1 MGVNMRRFS
10 HRDLPRA
17 SAAFAAVFTVSQL
30 IFAQVVGASSLPA
43 TQSEQ
48 RMNTLASLPASQSQI
63 SSAQIQITPEQL
75 GDTLFASQHYQEA
88 IEAYKKA
95 PRDSAAVWNK
105 MGISY
110 QLLFD
115 TDDSMRCY
123 LTSLKLNPGNGLVL
137 NNLATVYVTLK
148 DYHTAERYYR
158 KALKADPK
166 SAVILK
172 NLGSELL
179 ARHKFKQG
187 GELYA
192 AALAID
198 PEIFSSSSSP
208 RIADPT
214 SSADRGAMNYYMAIT
229 CVRAGMT
236 DQAIEYLRKALN
248 DKFTNPRKIVADSE
262 FAGLHNVPAFEQ
274 LLAAQSNR

>member
-1 MGVNMRRFS
+1 MTIFN
-10 HRDLPRA
+10 HRHLPHI
-17 SAAFAAVFTVSQL
+17 SAAFATLFAASQL
-30 IFAQVVGASSLPA
+30 LFVQMTGASSLPN

-48 RMNTLASLPASQSQI
+48 RGGTPASLPAPQPQI
-63 SSAQIQITPEQL
+63 SAAQIPITPEQL
-75 GDTLFASQHYQEA
+75 GDKLFANHQYQAA
-88 IEAYKKA
+88 IDAYKKA

-115 TDDSMRCY
+115 SDDSMRCY
-123 LTSLKLNPGNGLVL
+123 LTSLKLEPGNGLVL
-137 NNLATVYVTLK
+137 NNLATIYVTLK

-158 KALKADPK
+158 KALKANPK

-208 RIADPT
+208 HIADPT
-214 SSADRGAMNYYMAIT
+214 ASEDRGAMNYYMAIT

-236 DQAIEYLRKALN
+236 DQAIEYLRMALN

-262 FAGLHNVPAFEQ
+262 FAGLRSVPAFEQ
-274 LLAAQSNR
+274 LLASQRNP

>member
-1 MGVNMRRFS
+1 MRTINDR
-10 HRDLPRA
+10 RLLPA
-17 SAAFAAVFTVSQL
+17 SVVAAIFAAFQL
-30 IFAQVVGASSLPA
+30 AFVQVAGASSVPT
-43 TQSEQ
+43 TQSLQ
-48 RMNTLASLPASQSQI
+48 SVGTPASLVSQAQI
-63 SSAQIQITPEQL
+63 SAAQIQITPEQL
-75 GDTLFASQHYQEA
+75 GDTLSAHKQYQAA

-115 TDDSMRCY
+115 SNEAMRCY
-123 LTSLKLNPGNGLVL
+123 LTSLRLDPRNGSVM
-137 NNLATVYVTLK
+137 NNLATIYVTLK
-148 DYHTAERYYR
+148 DYHSADRYYR
-158 KALKADPK
+158 KALKLDPK

-172 NLGSELL
+172 NRGSELL

-187 GELYA
+187 GEFYA
-192 AALAID
+192 AALAVD
-198 PEIFSSSSSP
+198 PDIFNSSTSP
-208 RIADPT
+208 RVADPT

-236 DQAIEYLRKALN
+236 DQAIDYLRMALN
-248 DKFTNPRKIVADSE
+248 DKFTSPKKIVADSE

-274 LLAAQSNR
+274 LLAAQSNP

>member
-1 MGVNMRRFS
+1 MRTIDDR
-10 HRDLPRA
+10 RL
-17 SAAFAAVFTVSQL
+17 
-30 IFAQVVGASSLPA
+30 
-43 TQSEQ
+43 
-48 RMNTLASLPASQSQI
+48 LPASVVAAIFTASQLALVQVAVASSVPTTQSLQSVGTPASLGPQPQI
-63 SSAQIQITPEQL
+63 SAAQIQITPEQL
-75 GDTLFASQHYQEA
+75 GDTLSAHKQYQAA

-110 QLLFD
+110 QLLFE
-115 TDDSMRCY
+115 SNEAMRCY
-123 LTSLKLNPGNGLVL
+123 LASLRLDPKNGSVM
-137 NNLATVYVTLK
+137 NNLATIYVTLK
-148 DYHTAERYYR
+148 DYHSADRYYR
-158 KALKADPK
+158 KALKLDPK

-187 GELYA
+187 GEFYA
-192 AALAID
+192 AALAVD
-198 PEIFSSSSSP
+198 PDIFNNSSSP

-229 CVRAGMT
+229 CVRAGLT
-236 DQAIEYLRKALN
+236 DQAIDYLRMALN
-248 DKFTNPRKIVADSE
+248 DKFTSPKKIVADSE

-274 LLAAQSNR
+274 LLAAQSNP

>member
-1 MGVNMRRFS
+1 MTMFY
-10 HRDLPRA
+10 HRHLPHFP
-17 SAAFAAVFTVSQL
+17 AAFAAVFIATQL
-30 IFAQVVGASSLPA
+30 FCVQMTSASSLPNA
-43 TQSEQ
+43 QSEP
-48 RMNTLASLPASQSQI
+48 RGGVLASLPALQSQI
-63 SSAQIQITPEQL
+63 SAAQIQITPEQL
-75 GDTLFASQHYQEA
+75 GDKLFADHQYQDA
-88 IEAYKKA
+88 IDAYKKA

-115 TDDSMRCY
+115 SDDSMRCY
-123 LTSLKLNPGNGLVL
+123 LTSLKLDPGNGLVL
-137 NNLATVYVTLK
+137 NNLATIYVTLK

-158 KALKADPK
+158 KALKANPK

-187 GELYA
+187 GEFYA

-208 RIADPT
+208 HIADPT
-214 SSADRGAMNYYMAIT
+214 TSADRGAMNYYMAVT

-236 DQAIEYLRKALN
+236 DQAIEYLRMALN
-248 DKFTNPRKIVADSE
+248 DKFTSPKKIVADSE
-262 FAGLHNVPAFEQ
+262 FAGLRSVPAFEQ
-274 LLAAQSNR
+274 LLAAQSNP

>member
-1 MGVNMRRFS
+1 MRRIDNF
-10 HRDLPRA
+10 RLLPL
-17 SAAFAAVFTVSQL
+17 SAVLAAVFATSQIFLVQVS
-30 IFAQVVGASSLPA
+30 GASSVPT
-43 TQSEQ
+43 TQALQSVG
-48 RMNTLASLPASQSQI
+48 TPSSLSASQTQI
-63 SSAQIQITPEQL
+63 SAAQIQITPEEL
-75 GDTLFASQHYQEA
+75 GDTLSAHKQYQAA
-88 IEAYKKA
+88 IEAYKEA
-95 PRDSAAVWNK
+95 PRNSATVWNK
-105 MGISY
+105 MGIAY

-115 TDDSMRCY
+115 STDAMRCY
-123 LTSLKLNPGNGLVL
+123 LTSLKLDPGNGFVL
-137 NNLATVYVTLK
+137 NNLGTIYVTLK

-172 NLGSELL
+172 NFGSELL

-214 SSADRGAMNYYMAIT
+214 SSASRGAMNYYMAIT

-236 DQAIEYLRKALN
+236 DQAIEYLRIAVN
-248 DKFTNPRKIVADSE
+248 DKFTSPKKIVADIE
-262 FAGLHNVPAFEQ
+262 FAGLRNVPAFEQ
-274 LLAAQSNR
+274 LLAAQTNP

>member
-1 MGVNMRRFS
+1 MRTINDR
-10 HRDLPRA
+10 RLLPA
-17 SAAFAAVFTVSQL
+17 SVVAAIFAAFQL
-30 IFAQVVGASSLPA
+30 AFVQVAGASSVPT
-43 TQSEQ
+43 TQSLQ
-48 RMNTLASLPASQSQI
+48 SVGTPASLVSQAQI
-63 SSAQIQITPEQL
+63 SAAQIQITPEQL
-75 GDTLFASQHYQEA
+75 GDTLSAHKQYQAA

-115 TDDSMRCY
+115 SNEAMRCY
-123 LTSLKLNPGNGLVL
+123 LTSLRLDPRNGSVM
-137 NNLATVYVTLK
+137 NNLATIYVTLK
-148 DYHTAERYYR
+148 DYHSADRYYR
-158 KALKADPK
+158 KALKLDPK

-172 NLGSELL
+172 NRGSELL

-192 AALAID
+192 AALAVD
-198 PEIFSSSSSP
+198 PDIFNSSTSP
-208 RIADPT
+208 RVADPT

-236 DQAIEYLRKALN
+236 DQAIDYLRMALN
-248 DKFTNPRKIVADSE
+248 DKFTSPKKIVADSE

-274 LLAAQSNR
+274 LLAAQSNP

>member
-1 MGVNMRRFS
+1 MRLFN
-10 HRDLPRA
+10 HRHLPQA

-30 IFAQVVGASSLPA
+30 FFVQMTGASSVPT
-43 TQSEQ
+43 TQPQQTAGTS
-48 RMNTLASLPASQSQI
+48 AFSPASQPQI
-63 SSAQIQITPEQL
+63 SAAQIQITPEQL
-75 GDTLFASQHYQEA
+75 GDKLFANQQYQAA

-115 TDDSMRCY
+115 SDEAMHCY
-123 LTSLKLNPGNGLVL
+123 LKSLKLDPRNGHVL
-137 NNLATVYVTLK
+137 NNLGTIYVLLK
-148 DYHTAERYYR
+148 EDRTAEHYYR
-158 KALKADPK
+158 KALKVDPK

-208 RIADPT
+208 HIADPT
-214 SSADRGAMNYYMAIT
+214 ASEDRGAMNYYMAIT

-236 DQAIEYLRKALN
+236 DQAIEYLRMALN
-248 DKFTNPRKIVADSE
+248 DKFTSPRKIVADSE
-262 FAGLHNVPAFEQ
+262 FAGLRSVPAFEQ
-274 LLAAQSNR
+274 LLASQRNP

>member
-1 MGVNMRRFS
+1 
-10 HRDLPRA
+10 
-17 SAAFAAVFTVSQL
+17 
-30 IFAQVVGASSLPA
+30 
-43 TQSEQ
+43 
-48 RMNTLASLPASQSQI
+48 
-63 SSAQIQITPEQL
+63 
-75 GDTLFASQHYQEA
+75 
-88 IEAYKKA
+88 
-95 PRDSAAVWNK
+95 

-115 TDDSMRCY
+115 SADAMRCY
-123 LTSLKLNPGNGLVL
+123 LRSLKLDPGNGLVL
-137 NNLATVYVTLK
+137 NNLGTIYVSLK
-148 DYHTAERYYR
+148 DYHSADRYYR

-187 GELYA
+187 EEFYA

-198 PEIFSSSSSP
+198 PEIFSSSASP

-214 SSADRGAMNYYMAIT
+214 SSANRGAINYYMAIT

-236 DQAIEYLRKALN
+236 DQAIEYLRMALN
-248 DKFTNPRKIVADSE
+248 DRFTNPKKIVADSE
-262 FAGLHNVPAFEQ
+262 FAGLRNVPAFEQ
-274 LLAAQSNR
+274 LLAAQSNP